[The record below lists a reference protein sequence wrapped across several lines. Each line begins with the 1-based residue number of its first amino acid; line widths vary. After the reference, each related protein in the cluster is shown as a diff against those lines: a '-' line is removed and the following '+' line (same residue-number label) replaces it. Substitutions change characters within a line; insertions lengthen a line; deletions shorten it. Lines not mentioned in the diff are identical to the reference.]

1 MDIYERESGYFDG
14 KRIPGLRYD
23 SYFYAK
29 GLYYLKMQ
37 SDSAK
42 VYFQKCLDMSESV
55 KAKLVLLTDGI
66 DIIGR
71 SINWIR

>member
-42 VYFQKCLDMSESV
+42 FIFRMFGYV
-55 KAKLVLLTDGI
+55 
-66 DIIGR
+66 
-71 SINWIR
+71 